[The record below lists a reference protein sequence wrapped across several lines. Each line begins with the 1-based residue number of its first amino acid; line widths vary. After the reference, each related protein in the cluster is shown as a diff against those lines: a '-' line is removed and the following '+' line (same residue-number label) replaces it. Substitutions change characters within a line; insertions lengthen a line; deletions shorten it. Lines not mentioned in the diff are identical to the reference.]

1 MRARLTSYRFRR
13 RALTTLVVAGV
24 FGAIVIG
31 AITVGNTGRKAA
43 PPDKRPVW
51 TYKAPRHQHLTKQ
64 DRQTLFAVSNTF
76 VTLAVA
82 RPPTDK
88 LPPVA
93 AKKLDVAW
101 DLLGPE
107 MRAGQTRKDWDS
119 GFNNVVPFK
128 ADGIQRWSIDYAYR
142 DDVGIDLSLVSGR
155 GAKWAGKTFTIE
167 LKRYPQRGNR
177 WLVAAWVPKGV
188 GGGGTLDPN
197 RGTEPP
203 AAEKA
208 KVATKWLLL
217 PIAIFCLLLLSLAG
231 LGGGRML
238 AQRRAARR
246 YAETLGYGRAP
257 RPS

>member
-1 MRARLTSYRFRR
+1 MRARLSSYRFRR
-13 RALTTLVVAGV
+13 RLLTTLVVASV
-24 FGAIVIG
+24 VGAIVVG
-31 AITVGNTGRKAA
+31 AIMIGNTGRKAA
-43 PPDKRPVW
+43 PPDNRPVW
-51 TYKAPRHQHLTKQ
+51 TYKAPRHQHLTKS

-76 VTLAVA
+76 VALAVA

-93 AKKLDVAW
+93 EKKLDVAW
-101 DLLGPE
+101 NLLGPE

-128 ADGIQRWSIDYAYR
+128 ADGIQRWVIDYAYR

-155 GAKWAGKTFTIE
+155 GSKWAGKTFTIE
-167 LKRYPQRGNR
+167 LKRYPHHGNH

-188 GGGGTLDPN
+188 GGGGMLSPD
-197 RGTEPP
+197 RGTEPAP
-203 AAEKA
+203 AEKA
-208 KVATKWLLL
+208 KVARKWLLL
-217 PIAIFCLLLLSLAG
+217 PIAFFCLLLLSLAG
-231 LGGGRML
+231 LGGGRVL

-246 YAETLGYGRAP
+246 YADALGYGRTP